1 MSLPTDYR
9 RSFEIS
15 GWEVDMTRVIVVQAG
30 EGESISG
37 GPSVRHVKVDIEG
50 LHLTEYSVEGAPMG
64 DLHTHDR
71 HTDAFYV
78 LEGELEVALSETE
91 TVLLGP
97 GGFAV
102 APPGA
107 IHAFGVPERARFLNI
122 HAPGMSF
129 GAYLREVVALAERG
143 EKPSRELF
151 ERFDMYVLR

>member
-1 MSLPTDYR
+1 MS
-9 RSFEIS
+9 
-15 GWEVDMTRVIVVQAG
+15 RVIVIQPGGG
-30 EGESISG
+30 EAISG
-37 GPSVRHVKVDIEG
+37 GTSVRHVKVDIES
-50 LHLTEYSVEGAPMG
+50 LHLTEYSVEAAPMG
-64 DLHTHDR
+64 DLHIHKR
-71 HTDAFYV
+71 HADAFYV

-107 IHAFGVPERARFLNI
+107 VHAFAVPERARFLNI

-129 GAYLREVVALAERG
+129 AEYLREVVALGQRG

-151 ERFDMYVLR
+151 ERFDMHIRQ